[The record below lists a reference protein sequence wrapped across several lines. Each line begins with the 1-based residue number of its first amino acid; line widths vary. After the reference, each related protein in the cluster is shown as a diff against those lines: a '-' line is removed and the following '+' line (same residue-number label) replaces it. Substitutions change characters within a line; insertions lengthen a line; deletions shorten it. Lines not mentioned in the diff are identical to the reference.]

1 MPESDVGVV
10 VVGLGYVG
18 LTLGVALAQRGVR
31 VYGIERRQEVVD
43 LTNRG
48 VPHFSEIG
56 LEVALAEVV
65 RAGRFIAGTTTDG
78 VPPCAHYII
87 TVGTPLRA
95 GTHQPRLDMIEEASR
110 QVAGHLRD
118 GASVIL
124 RSTVLIGTTRKTVL
138 PILEATGRQF
148 HLAMCPERTLEGD
161 ALRELATLP
170 QIVGGLTEAASDA
183 AAALFSRLTHTIVR
197 VDDPETAEMIKLV
210 DNTSRDVRFAFANEV
225 ARACDALGINANN
238 VIRYGKLGYSRTN
251 VANPG
256 LVGGPCLEKDPHI
269 LIASTAP
276 AGIDLEITAAS
287 RLVNERQPAETV
299 AAALA
304 LLRERRAGPFRVAV
318 AGLAFKGQ
326 PETDDLR
333 GSMGLK
339 VLGELQESPD
349 VGELRVHDPV
359 VDAAELQALGERLV
373 VINDLYEG
381 CRDLDLLVIANNHP
395 DYSRIALERL
405 LPQLRPDG
413 IIFDYWNSLGEQPA
427 ALLRGR
433 YHTVGN
439 LGGKHR

>member
-1 MPESDVGVV
+1 M
-10 VVGLGYVG
+10 
-18 LTLGVALAQRGVR
+18 R
-31 VYGIERRQEVVD
+31 VYGIERRREVVD
-43 LTNRG
+43 LTNQG
-48 VPHFSEIG
+48 TPHFSEIG
-56 LEVALAEVV
+56 LGAALAEVV
-65 RAGRFIAGTTTDG
+65 RSGRFSASSTPDG
-78 VPPCAHYII
+78 IPPCAYYII

-95 GTHQPRLDMIEEASR
+95 DAHQPRLDMIEKAS
-110 QVAGHLRD
+110 QEVAGHLRD

-138 PILEATGRQF
+138 PILEASGRQF

-170 QIVGGLTEAASDA
+170 QIVGGLTEAAGDA

-197 VDDPETAEMIKLV
+197 VSDPETAEMIKLV

-225 ARACDALGINANN
+225 ARACDALGINAND

-251 VANPG
+251 VASPG
-256 LVGGPCLEKDPHI
+256 LVGGPCLEKDSHI
-269 LIASTAP
+269 LIASAALT
-276 AGIDLEITAAS
+276 GISLEITAAS

-299 AAALA
+299 AAALT
-304 LLRERRAGPFRVAV
+304 LLRERRPGPFNVGV

-339 VLGELQESPD
+339 VLRELQESSD
-349 VGELRVHDPV
+349 VGELRVYDSV
-359 VDAAELQALGERLV
+359 VSSAELQAFGDKLV
-373 VINDLYEG
+373 VVDDLYEG
-381 CRDLDLLVIANNHP
+381 CRNLDLLVIANNHP
-395 DYSRIALERL
+395 DYTRIDLERL
-405 LPQLRPDG
+405 LSQLRSDG
-413 IIFDYWNSLGEQPA
+413 LIYDYWNSLGEQPA

-433 YHTVGN
+433 YYTVGN